1 MRTRGRTLLV
11 CALLTAVPVA
21 SAAPTSVARIDVV
34 AKPEAYI
41 GKCPAHLSFIAT
53 LHLASW
59 PATVEY
65 QWERSDGTRSRLAR
79 VEVRGARHSLT
90 DLRRVGAHG
99 QRLHF
104 WERLHVTAPNAISS
118 HQARA
123 IVTCR

>member
-1 MRTRGRTLLV
+1 MRMLLV
-11 CALLTAVPVA
+11 CALLTAVPIEA
-21 SAAPTSVARIDVV
+21 AAPAPVARIDVV

-41 GKCPAHLSFIAT
+41 GKCPANVSFIAT
-53 LHLASW
+53 LHLARW
-59 PATVEY
+59 PVTVQY
-65 QWERSDGTRSRLAR
+65 HWERSDGTRTKRER

-99 QRLHF
+99 QRLHV